1 MFEATAKPPTA
12 RIRALA
18 TKTASSG
25 RDILEVIMSFASLK
39 LGLNPHV
46 FHCSRRQK
54 DSVHRYLRSNVALS
68 TTNLAN
74 FSLDSVE
81 NDRGRLR
88 IGVDP
93 DMPLDHVRLAPSCD
107 SRI

>member
-1 MFEATAKPPTA
+1 MDVQFLPTWPAPEKTIGLFSLNPMFEATAKPPTA

-81 NDRGRLR
+81 NDR
-88 IGVDP
+88 
-93 DMPLDHVRLAPSCD
+93 
-107 SRI
+107 